1 MDMSVFVVK
10 RQFGPL
16 SALLT
21 YMSAKNKT
29 PQQEEARL
37 KQLVQLAAMRSDSD
51 RAQMYL
57 RSTRSTSNLRRS
69 PGDAQKKLNRDTEFL
84 TREISKLEDYKVKQE
99 VRLQEAYRADDEKKR
114 LKAQKNVEGQAE
126 DVANEINKQNSFME
140 QQELYFGSSDF
151 IKDMAKVLKS
161 DDQLQKYRGNAFEQY
176 EKRGGLL
183 NSGNDLRTYYK
194 TKNQTKR
201 ETLNELEAIIAVAT
215 GATDDGRLPYKGGQA
230 NTIKGVKVARFQN
243 EQATVKNLAKA
254 VADEYGLLDFKE
266 TKPGTIKKMIIDPES
281 ATNIEKIKAGTED
294 YTFTIPETSDEE
306 RRRRALKATEPI
318 GERIKELENE
328 LAALEKVESADTK
341 QKTTGDDTEL
351 DDALDDLEAF
361 YRYGAQPMVNRRPY
375 LTTTVLSAMKKFATK
390 AKPKI
395 QAGVA
400 QAKETISDTLQDAA
414 DEDILGMMGDAFDD
428 AVDTVKDRRARRK
441 EEEVEEVTG
450 PFPEGITEEEPFG
463 PVEPED
469 KTGFRLEDD
478 EVKKVQEKTDDEVK
492 KVQEKTD
499 DEVKKVQK
507 KKKTRS
513 KKKTKTKR
521 DFEPH
526 MMYDPNTGEGIMAET
541 YEEHIDLD
549 KKGYV
554 HDKPEKIESGPS
566 PADKDFVGPPDM
578 RESETGSDMR
588 ESDPDAPL
596 SEEEMQVF
604 MSEKE
609 TSEVFP
615 QPGDKDFM
623 GPYDE
628 DYDFLRDAPDV
639 TIQPSNRPDVKKNLG
654 VKSFKGTKYLVVA
667 SYSPSSEKITKYELF
682 DPNTKDPMEATPKG
696 TYSLGEQTQQFKN
709 IHEYIKKQSD
719 ESL

>member
-57 RSTRSTSNLRRS
+57 RSTRSTSNLRRNPS
-69 PGDAQKKLNRDTEFL
+69 DAQKKLNRDTEFL

-114 LKAQKNVEGQAE
+114 LKAQKNIKGQAE
-126 DVANEINKQNSFME
+126 DVENEINKQTDFME
-140 QQELYFGSSDF
+140 QQDLYFSSSDF
-151 IKDMAKVLKS
+151 IKDMANVLRNDARLKNYVGASLQTFEEKS
-161 DDQLQKYRGNAFEQY
+161 GAI
-176 EKRGGLL
+176 
-183 NSGNDLRTYYK
+183 NSGDDLRNYLK
-194 TKNQTKR
+194 NKNQTEK

-215 GATDDGRLPYKGGQA
+215 GATNDGRLPYKGKQA
-230 NTIKGVKVARFQN
+230 NTIADVKVARFQN

-266 TKPGTIKKMIIDPES
+266 TKPGTIKKMIIDPEKT
-281 ATNIEKIKAGTED
+281 TNIENIKAGTKD

-318 GERIKELENE
+318 GDRIKELENE

-478 EVKKVQEKTDDEVK
+478 EVEKVQEKTDDEVK

-513 KKKTKTKR
+513 EKPKKTKQ
-521 DFEPH
+521 DFKPH
-526 MMYDPNTGEGIMAET
+526 MMYDPNTGEGIKAET
-541 YEEHIDLD
+541 YEEHLDLD

-554 HDKPEKIESGPS
+554 HDKPEKIESE
-566 PADKDFVGPPDM
+566 PPD
-578 RESETGSDMR
+578 TR
-588 ESDPDAPL
+588 ESDPDAPREFP
-596 SEEEMQVF
+596 EEEMQEF
-604 MSEKE
+604 LSEKE
-609 TSEVFP
+609 TSKTYLSGIESVERANRELFP

>member
-57 RSTRSTSNLRRS
+57 RSTRSTSNLRRNPS
-69 PGDAQKKLNRDTEFL
+69 DAQKKLNRDTEFL

-114 LKAQKNVEGQAE
+114 LKAQKNIKGQAE
-126 DVANEINKQNSFME
+126 DVENEINKQTDFME
-140 QQELYFGSSDF
+140 QQDLYFSSSDF
-151 IKDMAKVLKS
+151 IKDMANVLRNDARLKNYVGASLQTFEEKS
-161 DDQLQKYRGNAFEQY
+161 GAI
-176 EKRGGLL
+176 
-183 NSGNDLRTYYK
+183 NSGDDLRNYLK
-194 TKNQTKR
+194 NKNQTEK

-215 GATDDGRLPYKGGQA
+215 GATNDGRLPYKNKQT
-230 NTIKGVKVARFQN
+230 NTISNVKVARFQN

-266 TKPGTIKKMIIDPES
+266 TKPGTIKKMIIDPEKT
-281 ATNIEKIKAGTED
+281 TNIENIKAGTKD

-318 GERIKELENE
+318 GDRIKELENE

-478 EVKKVQEKTDDEVK
+478 E
-492 KVQEKTD
+492 
-499 DEVKKVQK
+499 
-507 KKKTRS
+507 
-513 KKKTKTKR
+513 
-521 DFEPH
+521 
-526 MMYDPNTGEGIMAET
+526 
-541 YEEHIDLD
+541 
-549 KKGYV
+549 
-554 HDKPEKIESGPS
+554 
-566 PADKDFVGPPDM
+566 
-578 RESETGSDMR
+578 
-588 ESDPDAPL
+588 
-596 SEEEMQVF
+596 
-604 MSEKE
+604 
-609 TSEVFP
+609 
-615 QPGDKDFM
+615 
-623 GPYDE
+623 
-628 DYDFLRDAPDV
+628 
-639 TIQPSNRPDVKKNLG
+639 
-654 VKSFKGTKYLVVA
+654 
-667 SYSPSSEKITKYELF
+667 
-682 DPNTKDPMEATPKG
+682 
-696 TYSLGEQTQQFKN
+696 
-709 IHEYIKKQSD
+709 
-719 ESL
+719 

>member
-341 QKTTGDDTEL
+341 LHVHKGSAGTVSADSNAVLALENSTHCVLNIMTPANKSAYIMMGDPDDINAGQIRYDNNTDQLLIDVNGSERARILSDGSFCVGDTAAGARLHVKGSGNGSGASALRVENSDNTELFEIRNDGAVFTGDDGGSPINFTGGSANVHIDSNGRL
-351 DDALDDLEAF
+351 KTVSSSKKYKQDIKDALWGLAE
-361 YRYGAQPMVNRRPY
+361 VLKLRPVTFKY
-375 LTTTVLSAMKKFATK
+375 KTQGEDEKDKKY
-390 AKPKI
+390 
-395 QAGVA
+395 AGFTA
-400 QAKETISDTLQDAA
+400 
-414 DEDILGMMGDAFDD
+414 
-428 AVDTVKDRRARRK
+428 
-441 EEEVEEVTG
+441 EEVHNLGLT
-450 PFPEGITEEEPFG
+450 
-463 PVEPED
+463 
-469 KTGFRLEDD
+469 
-478 EVKKVQEKTDDEVK
+478 
-492 KVQEKTD
+492 
-499 DEVKKVQK
+499 
-507 KKKTRS
+507 
-513 KKKTKTKR
+513 
-521 DFEPH
+521 
-526 MMYDPNTGEGIMAET
+526 
-541 YEEHIDLD
+541 
-549 KKGYV
+549 
-554 HDKPEKIESGPS
+554 
-566 PADKDFVGPPDM
+566 DFV
-578 RESETGSDMR
+578 
-588 ESDPDAPL
+588 
-596 SEEEMQVF
+596 
-604 MSEKE
+604 
-609 TSEVFP
+609 
-615 QPGDKDFM
+615 
-623 GPYDE
+623 
-628 DYDFLRDAPDV
+628 DYRN
-639 TIQPSNRPDVKKNLG
+639 NRPDSIN
-654 VKSFKGTKYLVVA
+654 YPNMVA
-667 SYSPSSEKITKYELF
+667 LMAKAIQEL
-682 DPNTKDPMEATPKG
+682 NAKVAVLEA
-696 TYSLGEQTQQFKN
+696 S
-709 IHEYIKKQSD
+709 
-719 ESL
+719 

>member
-57 RSTRSTSNLRRS
+57 RSTRSTSNLRRNPS
-69 PGDAQKKLNRDTEFL
+69 DAQKKLNRDTEFL

-114 LKAQKNVEGQAE
+114 LKAQKNIKGQAE
-126 DVANEINKQNSFME
+126 DVENEINKQTDFME
-140 QQELYFGSSDF
+140 QQDLYFSSSDF
-151 IKDMAKVLKS
+151 IKDMANVLRNDARLKNYVGASLQTFEEKS
-161 DDQLQKYRGNAFEQY
+161 GAI
-176 EKRGGLL
+176 
-183 NSGNDLRTYYK
+183 NSGDDLRNYLK
-194 TKNQTKR
+194 NKNQTEK

-215 GATDDGRLPYKGGQA
+215 GATNDGRLPYKNKQT
-230 NTIKGVKVARFQN
+230 NTISNVKVARFQN

-266 TKPGTIKKMIIDPES
+266 TKPGTIKKMIIDPEKT
-281 ATNIEKIKAGTED
+281 TNIENIKAGTKD

-318 GERIKELENE
+318 GDRIKELENE

-478 EVKKVQEKTDDEVK
+478 EVE

-513 KKKTKTKR
+513 EKPKKTKQ
-521 DFEPH
+521 DFKPH
-526 MMYDPNTGEGIMAET
+526 MMYDPNTGEGIKAET
-541 YEEHIDLD
+541 YEEHLDLD

-554 HDKPEKIESGPS
+554 HDKPEKIESE
-566 PADKDFVGPPDM
+566 PPD
-578 RESETGSDMR
+578 TR
-588 ESDPDAPL
+588 ESDPDAPREFP
-596 SEEEMQVF
+596 EEEMQEF
-604 MSEKE
+604 LSEKE
-609 TSEVFP
+609 TSKTYLSGIESVERANRELFP